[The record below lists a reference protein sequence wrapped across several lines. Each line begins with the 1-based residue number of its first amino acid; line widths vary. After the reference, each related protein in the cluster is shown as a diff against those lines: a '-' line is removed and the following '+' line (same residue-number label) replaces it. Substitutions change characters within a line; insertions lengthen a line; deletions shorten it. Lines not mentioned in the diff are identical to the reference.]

1 MDSNKMSGEITYLKV
16 EDIFNSG
23 NGKYKIPIYQRN
35 YAWKEPQIRQLIRD
49 IYDYCEKNKEKKYY
63 IGTLVVRPDKEK
75 NTFEV
80 IDGQQRLTTL
90 SMLVAYLNNIV
101 KAPNNTKESEK
112 TKLENTITFQCRNA
126 STNSLNKIWEDQS
139 DDCDAT
145 DSITAGY
152 QILKKSFE
160 DIVGKTSEDG
170 TNEKYLAYL
179 LENVIIY
186 RIPVPEDTDLNH
198 YFEIMN
204 TRGEQLE
211 KHEILKAKLLSV
223 FTEEKEDSYKKKFLN
238 EIWET
243 CSNMGKYLSY
253 DTLQSYESVR
263 KEAQLSK
270 AQSESKNQ
278 TIENPT
284 IKNIIDSNR
293 NIDNKNNSAED
304 RYRSIIDFPN
314 FLLLVLKLMDDKTVL
329 DDKKLLEQFNEKI
342 LNEKNEETKKDKVE
356 KFFMI
361 LLKARYLFDCYVIK
375 RELSSG
381 KWILKS
387 LSKENGKEDLKNT
400 FDDNSKNKQILML
413 LSMFEVSFPNYSYKS
428 WLFGT
433 LEYLTRK
440 AQPKNCKLWYN
451 IFCINFKDCLPTW
464 NMVDADDYIDHLEQ
478 YANKKR
484 CEYGEFVCPV
494 NVDNLNKFDK
504 MACSIKEQRCG
515 IVNLENFDAFD
526 KGTAVPNFIFNLLD
540 CKLWKNEKDNKLW
553 KNEKDK
559 DKYKDFEF
567 TYRDSVEHFYPQN
580 PIGGKPV
587 ENVDSFGNLCLITS
601 EMNSRLNNLLPSA
614 KRDIW
619 NASKSQPSIK
629 LSKMMEMMEMME
641 TKEWKEKDI
650 EKHKREML
658 EILFDDRNP
667 QNLKN
672 R

>member
-1 MDSNKMSGEITYLKV
+1 MDSNKMSEKITSLKV
-16 EDIFNSG
+16 EDIFNSKTV
-23 NGKYKIPIYQRN
+23 KYKIPIYQRN

-49 IYDYCEKNKEKKYY
+49 IYDYCGEKNKEKKYY

-90 SMLVAYLNNIV
+90 SMLVAYLNSIV
-101 KAPNNTKESEK
+101 KGQDNTQESVKSELK
-112 TKLENTITFQCRNA
+112 NTITFQCRQV
-126 STNSLNKIWEDQS
+126 STNSLNKIWGKNSS
-139 DDCDAT
+139 DDYEAT
-145 DSITAGY
+145 DPILAGY

-160 DIVGKTSEDG
+160 DIVGKASG
-170 TNEKYLAYL
+170 NVTNEDYLKYL

-223 FTEEKEDSYKKKFLN
+223 FKYNTGTIEFYSG
-238 EIWET
+238 IWDA
-243 CSNMGKYLSY
+243 CSDMGKYVCPEAL
-253 DTLQSYESVR
+253 LQRSQDKKQDSNDQGNKGENSH
-263 KEAQLSK
+263 KQDF
-270 AQSESKNQ
+270 
-278 TIENPT
+278 TIES
-284 IKNIIDSNR
+284 IIENTDGKPGNNNGQNNSQE
-293 NIDNKNNSAED
+293 DNSAED

-314 FLLLVLKLMDDKTVL
+314 FLLLVLKLMDKETDLDDKKLLEQLTVL

-342 LNEKNEETKKDKVE
+342 LNEETKKDKVE
-356 KFFMI
+356 EFFGI

-375 RELSSG
+375 RDLSSG

-387 LSKENGKEDLKNT
+387 LSIEENKKEKTLKNT
-400 FDDNSKNKQILML
+400 FDDDSKNKQILML

-428 WLFGT
+428 WLFET
-433 LEYLTRK
+433 LKYLTGN
-440 AQPKNCKLWYN
+440 AQNCESGYK
-451 IFCINFKDCLPTW
+451 IFSTNFKEDCLPTW

-504 MACSIKEQRCG
+504 MACSIEEQRCG
-515 IVNLENFDAFD
+515 TVNLENFDAFD

-540 CKLWKNEKDNKLW
+540 YKLWKNEKG
-553 KNEKDK
+553 
-559 DKYKDFEF
+559 KYKDFEF

-619 NASKSQPSIK
+619 KASKSQPSIK
-629 LSKMMEMMEMME
+629 LSKMMEMME
-641 TKEWKEKDI
+641 TKEWDEEAI
-650 EKHKREML
+650 EDHKTKML
-658 EILFDDRNP
+658 EVLFD
-667 QNLKN
+667 KETSEH
-672 R
+672 

>member
-1 MDSNKMSGEITYLKV
+1 MDSNKMSEKITSLKV
-16 EDIFNSG
+16 EDIFYSE

-49 IYDYCEKNKEKKYY
+49 IYDYCGEKNKEKKYY

-90 SMLVAYLNNIV
+90 SMLVAYLKKV
-101 KAPNNTKESEK
+101 SNNTQESEK
-112 TKLENTITFQCRNA
+112 TELENTITFQCRQV
-126 STNSLNKIWEDQS
+126 STNFLNKIWEDQS

-160 DIVGKTSEDG
+160 DIVKKETVED
-170 TNEKYLAYL
+170 YLNYL
-179 LENVIIY
+179 RENVIVY
-186 RIPVPEDTDLNH
+186 RISVPEDTDLNH

-223 FTEEKEDSYKKKFLN
+223 FKYNTGTIEFYSK
-238 EIWET
+238 IWDA
-243 CSNMGKYLSY
+243 CSDMGKYLCPK
-253 DTLQSYESVR
+253 TLLPDPQDKTHDKGNNEENFTINSI
-263 KEAQLSK
+263 
-270 AQSESKNQ
+270 
-278 TIENPT
+278 IENTDGKPG
-284 IKNIIDSNR
+284 NNNGQNNSQED
-293 NIDNKNNSAED
+293 NSAED

-314 FLLLVLKLMDDKTVL
+314 FLLMVLKLMDKETVL
-329 DDKKLLEQFNEKI
+329 DDKKLLYEFDKKLKFKSANEIQLFVK
-342 LNEKNEETKKDKVE
+342 EFFKK
-356 KFFMI
+356 
-361 LLKARYLFDCYVIK
+361 LLVTRFLFDTYVIK

-387 LSKENGKEDLKNT
+387 LSVEKNKKEKTLKNT
-400 FDDNSKNKQILML
+400 FDDDSKNKQILML

-428 WLFGT
+428 WLFDV
-433 LEYLTRK
+433 LKYLTE
-440 AQPKNCKLWYN
+440 QPRSIDLWCDIYCNNSSCFSQWYN
-451 IFCINFKDCLPTW
+451 
-464 NMVDADDYIDHLEQ
+464 VEADDYIKFLEES
-478 YANKKR
+478 ASKKR
-484 CEYGEFVCPV
+484 DTYIKNTD
-494 NVDNLNKFDK
+494 NVELDYDKF
-504 MACSIKEQRCG
+504 
-515 IVNLENFDAFD
+515 NTFDI
-526 KGTAVPNFIFNLLD
+526 GTAVPNFIFNLLD
-540 CKLWKNEKDNKLW
+540 YKLW

-580 PIGGKPV
+580 PISGEGV
-587 ENVDSFGNLCLITS
+587 TNVNSFGNLCLITS
-601 EMNSRLNNLLPSA
+601 DMNSRLNNLSPAA
-614 KRDIW
+614 KREIW
-619 NASKSQPSIK
+619 NASKSRQSIK
-629 LSKMMEMMEMME
+629 LSKMLEIEDWNE
-641 TKEWKEKDI
+641 NAIKD
-650 EKHKREML
+650 HKRKML

>member
-1 MDSNKMSGEITYLKV
+1 MDANKMSEQITSLKV
-16 EDIFNSG
+16 EDIFNSKTD
-23 NGKYKIPIYQRN
+23 KYKIPIYQRN
-35 YAWKEPQIRQLIRD
+35 YAWKEPQIRQLIQD
-49 IYDYCEKNKEKKYY
+49 IYDYCGEKNKEKKYY

-90 SMLVAYLNNIV
+90 SMLVAYLKKV
-101 KAPNNTKESEK
+101 SNNTQESEK
-112 TKLENTITFQCRNA
+112 TKLENTITFQCRQV
-126 STNSLNKIWEDQS
+126 STNSLNKIWGKNSS
-139 DDCDAT
+139 DDYEAT
-145 DSITAGY
+145 DPITAGY

-160 DIVGKTSEDG
+160 DIVKKETVED
-170 TNEKYLAYL
+170 YLNYL
-179 LENVIIY
+179 RENVIVY
-186 RIPVPEDTDLNH
+186 RISVPEDTDLNH

-223 FTEEKEDSYKKKFLN
+223 FKYNTGTIEFYSR
-238 EIWET
+238 IWDA
-243 CSNMGKYLSY
+243 CSDMGKYLCPK
-253 DTLQSYESVR
+253 TLLPDPQDKTHDKGNNEENFTIKSI
-263 KEAQLSK
+263 
-270 AQSESKNQ
+270 
-278 TIENPT
+278 IENT
-284 IKNIIDSNR
+284 DSKPGN
-293 NIDNKNNSAED
+293 NNGQNNSTED

-329 DDKKLLEQFNEKI
+329 DDKKLLYEFDKKLKFKSANEIQLFVK
-342 LNEKNEETKKDKVE
+342 EFFKK
-356 KFFMI
+356 
-361 LLKARYLFDCYVIK
+361 LLVTRFLFDNYVIK
-375 RELSSG
+375 RDLSSG

-387 LSKENGKEDLKNT
+387 LSVEENKKEKTLKNT
-400 FDDNSKNKQILML
+400 FDDDSKNKQILML

-428 WLFGT
+428 WLFET
-433 LEYLTRK
+433 LEYLTGK
-440 AQPKNCKLWYN
+440 ALPQNCNLWYN

-504 MACSIKEQRCG
+504 MACSIEEQRCG
-515 IVNLENFDAFD
+515 TVNLENFDAFD

-540 CKLWKNEKDNKLW
+540 YKLWKNEKGKC
-553 KNEKDK
+553 KDFEG
-559 DKYKDFEF
+559 KYKDFEF

-629 LSKMMEMMEMME
+629 LSKMMEMME

-650 EKHKREML
+650 EMHKKEML
-658 EILFDDRNP
+658 NVLFDKVTSEHKKTIIRQHP
-667 QNLKN
+667 L
-672 R
+672 

>member
-1 MDSNKMSGEITYLKV
+1 MDSNKMSEKITSLKV
-16 EDIFNSG
+16 EDIFNSKTV
-23 NGKYKIPIYQRN
+23 KYKIPIYQRN

-49 IYDYCEKNKEKKYY
+49 IYDYCGEKNKEKKYY
-63 IGTLVVRPDKEK
+63 IGTLVVRPDKE

-90 SMLVAYLNNIV
+90 SMLVAYLKKV
-101 KAPNNTKESEK
+101 SNNTQESEK
-112 TKLENTITFQCRNA
+112 TKLENTITFQCRQV
-126 STNSLNKIWEDQS
+126 STNSLNKIWGKNSS
-139 DDCDAT
+139 DDYEAT
-145 DSITAGY
+145 DPILAGY

-160 DIVGKTSEDG
+160 DIVGKASG
-170 TNEKYLAYL
+170 NVTNEDYLKYL

-253 DTLQSYESVR
+253 DTLQSYESVS
-263 KEAQLSK
+263 KEAQPPK

-293 NIDNKNNSAED
+293 NIDNKDNSTED

-342 LNEKNEETKKDKVE
+342 LNEETKKDKVE
-356 KFFMI
+356 KFFGI
-361 LLKARYLFDCYVIK
+361 LLKARYLFDNYVIK
-375 RELSSG
+375 RDLSSG

-428 WLFGT
+428 WLFET
-433 LEYLTRK
+433 LKYLTGN
-440 AQPKNCKLWYN
+440 AQNCESGYK
-451 IFCINFKDCLPTW
+451 IFSTNFKVCLPTW
-464 NMVDADDYIDHLEQ
+464 NMVDANGYIKHLKES
-478 YANKKR
+478 ANKKR
-484 CEYGEFVCPV
+484 DEYGRCISFE
-494 NVDNLNKFDK
+494 DLNNFD
-504 MACSIKEQRCG
+504 AFS
-515 IVNLENFDAFD
+515 NNFDAFD

-540 CKLWKNEKDNKLW
+540 YKLWKNEKD
-553 KNEKDK
+553 E

-580 PIGGKPV
+580 PISGKPV

-601 EMNSRLNNLLPSA
+601 DMNSRLNNLLPSA

-629 LSKMMEMMEMME
+629 LSKMLE
-641 TKEWKEKDI
+641 I
-650 EKHKREML
+650 EDWNENAIKKHKTEML
-658 EILFDDRNP
+658 KVLFA
-667 QNLKN
+667 KETSEH
-672 R
+672 

>member
-16 EDIFNSG
+16 EDIFNSEKD
-23 NGKYKIPIYQRN
+23 KYKIPIYQRN
-35 YAWKEPQIRQLIRD
+35 YAWKEPQIRQLIQD
-49 IYDYCEKNKEKKYY
+49 IYDYAKDNEENNENKKKKYY
-63 IGTLVVRPDKEK
+63 IGTLVVRPDKG

-90 SMLVAYLNNIV
+90 SMLVAYLNNLQ
-101 KAPNNTKESEK
+101 ESKRTE
-112 TKLENTITFQCRNA
+112 LENTITFQCRNA

-179 LENVIIY
+179 LEHVIIY

-400 FDDNSKNKQILML
+400 FDDDSKNKQILML

-428 WLFGT
+428 WLFDV
-433 LEYLTRK
+433 LKYLTE
-440 AQPKNCKLWYN
+440 QPRSIDLWCDIYCNNSSCFSQWYN
-451 IFCINFKDCLPTW
+451 
-464 NMVDADDYIDHLEQ
+464 VEADDYIKFLEES
-478 YANKKR
+478 ARKKR
-484 CEYGEFVCPV
+484 DTYIKNTD
-494 NVDNLNKFDK
+494 NVELDYDKF
-504 MACSIKEQRCG
+504 
-515 IVNLENFDAFD
+515 NTFDI
-526 KGTAVPNFIFNLLD
+526 GTAVPNFIFNLLD
-540 CKLWKNEKDNKLW
+540 YKLWKKENKSW
-553 KNEKDK
+553 KKEKDK

-580 PIGGKPV
+580 PISGEGV
-587 ENVDSFGNLCLITS
+587 TNVNSFGNLCLITS

-629 LSKMMEMMEMME
+629 LSKMMEMME
-641 TKEWKEKDI
+641 TKDWNENAIKD
-650 EKHKREML
+650 HKAEML
-658 EILFDDRNP
+658 KVLFA
-667 QNLKN
+667 KETSEH
-672 R
+672 

>member
-1 MDSNKMSGEITYLKV
+1 MSEQIKSLKV
-16 EDIFNSG
+16 KDIFNSKTD
-23 NGKYKIPIYQRN
+23 KYKIPIYQRN
-35 YAWKEPQIRQLIRD
+35 YAWKEPQIRQLIQD
-49 IYDYCEKNKEKKYY
+49 IYDYAEDNEENNENKKKKYY

-112 TKLENTITFQCRNA
+112 TKLENTITFQCRQV
-126 STNSLNKIWEDQS
+126 STNSLNKIWRKNSS
-139 DDCDAT
+139 DDYEAT
-145 DSITAGY
+145 DPITAGY

-160 DIVGKTSEDG
+160 DIVGKASG
-170 TNEKYLAYL
+170 NVTNEDYLKYL

-223 FTEEKEDSYKKKFLN
+223 FKDNTDTREFYSG
-238 EIWET
+238 IWDA
-243 CSNMGKYLSY
+243 CSDMGKYVCPEALLSRSQ
-253 DTLQSYESVR
+253 DKKQDSNDQGNKGENSH
-263 KEAQLSK
+263 KQDF
-270 AQSESKNQ
+270 
-278 TIENPT
+278 TIEGI
-284 IKNIIDSNR
+284 IKKGESGNN
-293 NIDNKNNSAED
+293 NGQNNSQEDNSTEDNSTED

-314 FLLLVLKLMDDKTVL
+314 FLLLVLKLMGDKTVL
-329 DDKKLLEQFNEKI
+329 DDKKLLEQFDEKI
-342 LNEKNEETKKDKVE
+342 LNEKNEETKKVKE
-356 KFFMI
+356 FFGI

-375 RELSSG
+375 RDLSSG

-400 FDDNSKNKQILML
+400 FDDDSKNKQILML

-428 WLFGT
+428 WLFET
-433 LEYLTRK
+433 LKYLTGN
-440 AQPKNCKLWYN
+440 AQNCESGYE
-451 IFCINFKDCLPTW
+451 IY
-464 NMVDADDYIDHLEQ
+464 MVDADGYIKHLEDS
-478 YANKKR
+478 AKTKR
-484 CEYGEFVCPV
+484 DEYGRCISSE
-494 NVDNLNKFDK
+494 DLN
-504 MACSIKEQRCG
+504 
-515 IVNLENFDAFD
+515 NFDAFD

-540 CKLWKNEKDNKLW
+540 YKLWKNEKGKC
-553 KNEKDK
+553 KDFEG
-559 DKYKDFEF
+559 KYKDFEF

-601 EMNSRLNNLLPSA
+601 DMNSRLNNLLPSA

-629 LSKMMEMMEMME
+629 LSKMLE
-641 TKEWKEKDI
+641 I
-650 EKHKREML
+650 EDWNENAIKKHKADML
-658 EILFDDRNP
+658 KVLFA
-667 QNLKN
+667 KETSEH
-672 R
+672 

>member
-179 LENVIIY
+179 LENVLIY

-223 FTEEKEDSYKKKFLN
+223 FEGNTGTIDFYSR
-238 EIWET
+238 IWDA
-243 CSNMGKYLSY
+243 CSDMGKYLC
-253 DTLQSYESVR
+253 
-263 KEAQLSK
+263 SK
-270 AQSESKNQ
+270 MLKTNNQ
-278 TIENPT
+278 ENKTGDFTIEYLIEKADGKPGN
-284 IKNIIDSNR
+284 NNGQNNSQED
-293 NIDNKNNSAED
+293 NSAED

-314 FLLLVLKLMDDKTVL
+314 FLLLVLKLMDKETDL

-342 LNEKNEETKKDKVE
+342 LNEKNEETKKNKVK
-356 KFFMI
+356 KFFGI

-428 WLFGT
+428 WLFET
-433 LEYLTRK
+433 LEYLTGK
-440 AQPKNCKLWYN
+440 ALPQNCNLWYN

-464 NMVDADDYIDHLEQ
+464 NMVYADDYINHLEQ
-478 YANKKR
+478 YANNKR
-484 CEYGEFVCPV
+484 DEYGRCISFE
-494 NVDNLNKFDK
+494 DLN
-504 MACSIKEQRCG
+504 
-515 IVNLENFDAFD
+515 NFDAFD

-540 CKLWKNEKDNKLW
+540 YKLWKNEKDNKLW

-629 LSKMMEMMEMME
+629 LSKMMEMME
-641 TKEWKEKDI
+641 TKEWDENAI
-650 EKHKREML
+650 RSHKREML

>member
-1 MDSNKMSGEITYLKV
+1 MDANKMSEQITSLKV
-16 EDIFNSG
+16 EDIFNSE
-23 NGKYKIPIYQRN
+23 NSKYKIPIYQRN

-49 IYDYCEKNKEKKYY
+49 IYDYCGEKNKEKKYY

-90 SMLVAYLNNIV
+90 SMLVAYLNSIV
-101 KAPNNTKESEK
+101 KGQDNTQESVKSELK
-112 TKLENTITFQCRNA
+112 NTITFQCRNA
-126 STNSLNKIWEDQS
+126 STNSLNKIWKNQNS
-139 DDCDAT
+139 DYDAT
-145 DSITAGY
+145 DPITAGY

-160 DIVGKTSEDG
+160 DIVGKASG
-170 TNEKYLAYL
+170 NVTNEDYLKYL

-211 KHEILKAKLLSV
+211 KHEILKAELLSV
-223 FTEEKEDSYKKKFLN
+223 FKDNTDTREFYSG
-238 EIWET
+238 IWDA
-243 CSNMGKYLSY
+243 CSDMGKYVCPEALLSRSQ
-253 DTLQSYESVR
+253 D
-263 KEAQLSK
+263 KEQDSNDQGNK
-270 AQSESKNQ
+270 GENSHKQDF
-278 TIENPT
+278 TIESI
-284 IKNIIDSNR
+284 IKNTDGKPGNNNGQNNSQE
-293 NIDNKNNSAED
+293 DNSAED

-314 FLLLVLKLMDDKTVL
+314 FLLMVLKLIDDETVL
-329 DDKKLLEQFNEKI
+329 DDKKLLEQFKFNKKI
-342 LNEKNEETKKDKVE
+342 LNENNEQTKKDKVE

-361 LLKARYLFDCYVIK
+361 LLKARYLFDNYVIK
-375 RELSSG
+375 RDLSSG

-428 WLFGT
+428 WLFET
-433 LEYLTRK
+433 LEYLTGK
-440 AQPKNCKLWYN
+440 AQLQNCKLWYN

-464 NMVDADDYIDHLEQ
+464 DKVDASGYIKHLEK

-484 CEYGEFVCPV
+484 CEYGEYVCPV

-504 MACSIKEQRCG
+504 MACSIEEQRCDT
-515 IVNLENFDAFD
+515 VNLENFDAFD

-540 CKLWKNEKDNKLW
+540 YKLWR
-553 KNEKDK
+553 NEKDK
-559 DKYKDFEF
+559 AKYKDFEF

-580 PIGGKPV
+580 PISGKPV

-601 EMNSRLNNLLPSA
+601 EMNSRLNNLPPSE
-614 KRDIW
+614 KKKIW
-619 NASKSQPSIK
+619 EKSKSQLSIK
-629 LSKMMEMMEMME
+629 LSKM
-641 TKEWKEKDI
+641 
-650 EKHKREML
+650 L
-658 EILFDDRNP
+658 EIEDWNENAIKEHRKNMFKVLYDVEIQNP
-667 QNLKN
+667 KTNN
-672 R
+672 

>member
-1 MDSNKMSGEITYLKV
+1 MDSNKMSEKITSLKV
-16 EDIFNSG
+16 EDIFNSKTV
-23 NGKYKIPIYQRN
+23 KYKIPIYQRN

-49 IYDYCEKNKEKKYY
+49 IYDYCGEKNKEKKYY

-90 SMLVAYLNNIV
+90 SMLVAYLNSIV
-101 KAPNNTKESEK
+101 KGQDNTQESVKSELK
-112 TKLENTITFQCRNA
+112 NTITFQCRQV
-126 STNSLNKIWEDQS
+126 STNFLNKIWEDQS

-160 DIVGKTSEDG
+160 DIVGKTSEAG

-179 LENVIIY
+179 LEHVIIY

-387 LSKENGKEDLKNT
+387 LSVEENKKEKTLKNT
-400 FDDNSKNKQILML
+400 FDNDSENHQVLML

-464 NMVDADDYIDHLEQ
+464 NMVDADGYIKHLEDS
-478 YANKKR
+478 ANKKR
-484 CEYGEFVCPV
+484 DEYGRCISSE
-494 NVDNLNKFDK
+494 DLNNFD
-504 MACSIKEQRCG
+504 AFL
-515 IVNLENFDAFD
+515 NNFDAFD

-540 CKLWKNEKDNKLW
+540 YKLWKKG
-553 KNEKDK
+553 K

-580 PIGGKPV
+580 PISGKSV

-650 EKHKREML
+650 EVHKKEML
-658 EILFDDRNP
+658 NVLFD
-667 QNLKN
+667 KVTSEH
-672 R
+672 

>member
-1 MDSNKMSGEITYLKV
+1 MDSNKMSGEITYSEK
-16 EDIFNSG
+16 
-23 NGKYKIPIYQRN
+23 GKYKIPIYQRN
-35 YAWKEPQIRQLIRD
+35 YAWKEPQIRQLIQD
-49 IYDYCEKNKEKKYY
+49 IYDYYLKDNRENENEIKKYY

-90 SMLVAYLNNIV
+90 SMLVAYLKNEEKEENNYY
-101 KAPNNTKESEK
+101 KN
-112 TKLENTITFQCRNA
+112 LENTITFQCRKV
-126 STNSLNKIWEDQS
+126 STDALNKIWESS
-139 DDCDAT
+139 DVKDVA
-145 DSITAGY
+145 DSISNAY
-152 QILKKSFE
+152 HQILRKSFE
-160 DIVGKTSEDG
+160 DIVK
-170 TNEKYLAYL
+170 EKEKFKKYL

-186 RIPVPEDTDLNH
+186 RISVPQDTDLNH

-223 FTEEKEDSYKKKFLN
+223 FKYNTGTIEFYSR
-238 EIWET
+238 IWDA
-243 CSNMGKYLSY
+243 CSDMGKYLCPK
-253 DTLQSYESVR
+253 TL
-263 KEAQLSK
+263 KTN
-270 AQSESKNQ
+270 NQ
-278 TIENPT
+278 ENKTGNFTIENVIENT
-284 IKNIIDSNR
+284 DDKSGNN
-293 NIDNKNNSAED
+293 NGQNNSQEDNIAED

-314 FLLLVLKLMDDKTVL
+314 FLLLVLKLMDKETVL

-342 LNEKNEETKKDKVE
+342 LNEETKKDKVE

-387 LSKENGKEDLKNT
+387 LSVEENKKEKTLKNT
-400 FDDNSKNKQILML
+400 FDDDSKNKQILML

-428 WLFGT
+428 WLFET
-433 LEYLTRK
+433 LKYLTGK
-440 AQPKNCKLWYN
+440 ALPQNCNLWYN

-464 NMVDADDYIDHLEQ
+464 NMVNADDYIDHLEQ

-504 MACSIKEQRCG
+504 MACSIEEQRCG
-515 IVNLENFDAFD
+515 TVNLENFDAFD

-540 CKLWKNEKDNKLW
+540 YKLWKNEKGKC
-553 KNEKDK
+553 KDFEG
-559 DKYKDFEF
+559 KYKDFEF

-580 PIGGKPV
+580 PISGKPV

-601 EMNSRLNNLLPSA
+601 DMNSRLNNLLPSA

-650 EKHKREML
+650 EKHKKEML
-658 EILFDDRNP
+658 NVLFD
-667 QNLKN
+667 KVTSEH
-672 R
+672 

>member
-1 MDSNKMSGEITYLKV
+1 MDSNKMSEKITSLKV
-16 EDIFNSG
+16 EDIFNSE

-49 IYDYCEKNKEKKYY
+49 IYDYCGEKNKEKKYY

-112 TKLENTITFQCRNA
+112 TKLENTITFQCRQV
-126 STNSLNKIWEDQS
+126 STNFLNKIWEDQS

-160 DIVGKTSEDG
+160 DIVKKETVED
-170 TNEKYLAYL
+170 YLNYL
-179 LENVIIY
+179 RENVIVY
-186 RIPVPEDTDLNH
+186 RISVPEDTDLNH

-223 FTEEKEDSYKKKFLN
+223 FKYNTGTIDFYSR
-238 EIWET
+238 IWDA
-243 CSNMGKYLSY
+243 CSDMGKYLC
-253 DTLQSYESVR
+253 
-263 KEAQLSK
+263 SK
-270 AQSESKNQ
+270 MLKTNNQ
-278 TIENPT
+278 ENKTGDFTIEYL
-284 IKNIIDSNR
+284 IKKADGKPGNNNGQNNSQED
-293 NIDNKNNSAED
+293 NSAED

-314 FLLLVLKLMDDKTVL
+314 FLLLVLKLMDKETDLDDKKLLEQLTVL

-342 LNEKNEETKKDKVE
+342 LNEENEETKKNKVK
-356 KFFMI
+356 KFFGI

-428 WLFGT
+428 WLFET
-433 LEYLTRK
+433 LEYLTGK
-440 AQPKNCKLWYN
+440 ALPQNCNLWYN
-451 IFCINFKDCLPTW
+451 IFCINFKDCLPTRDK
-464 NMVDADDYIDHLEQ
+464 VDDSGYINHLEQ
-478 YANKKR
+478 YANNKR
-484 CEYGEFVCPV
+484 DEYGRCISFE
-494 NVDNLNKFDK
+494 DLN
-504 MACSIKEQRCG
+504 
-515 IVNLENFDAFD
+515 NFYAFD

-540 CKLWKNEKDNKLW
+540 YKLWKKEKD
-553 KNEKDK
+553 E

-580 PIGGKPV
+580 PISGESV
-587 ENVDSFGNLCLITS
+587 DNVNSFGNLCLITS

-614 KRDIW
+614 KKDIW

-629 LSKMMEMMEMME
+629 LSKMLEMME
-641 TKEWKEKDI
+641 TKEWKENAIKD
-650 EKHKREML
+650 HKRKML

>member
-16 EDIFNSG
+16 EDIFNSKT
-23 NGKYKIPIYQRN
+23 GKYKIPIYQRN

-49 IYDYCEKNKEKKYY
+49 IYDYCGEKNKEKKYY
-63 IGTLVVRPDKEK
+63 IGTLVVRPDKE

-90 SMLVAYLNNIV
+90 SMLVAYLKKV
-101 KAPNNTKESEK
+101 SNNTQESEK
-112 TKLENTITFQCRNA
+112 TKLENTITFQCRQV
-126 STNSLNKIWEDQS
+126 STNSLNKIWGKNSS
-139 DDCDAT
+139 DDYEAT
-145 DSITAGY
+145 DPILAGY

-179 LENVIIY
+179 LEHVIIY

-211 KHEILKAKLLSV
+211 KHEILKAELFSV
-223 FTEEKEDSYKKKFLN
+223 FKDNTDTREFYSG
-238 EIWET
+238 IWDA
-243 CSNMGKYLSY
+243 CSDMGKY
-253 DTLQSYESVR
+253 VCP
-263 KEAQLSK
+263 EALLPRSQDKKQDSNDQENK
-270 AQSESKNQ
+270 GENSHEQDF
-278 TIENPT
+278 TIENI
-284 IKNIIDSNR
+284 IKKYED
-293 NIDNKNNSAED
+293 KEGNNAQNNNAED

-314 FLLLVLKLMDDKTVL
+314 FLLMVLKLIDDETVL
-329 DDKKLLEQFNEKI
+329 DDKKLLEQFKFNKKI
-342 LNEKNEETKKDKVE
+342 LNENNEQTKKDKVE

-361 LLKARYLFDCYVIK
+361 LLKARYLFDNYVIK
-375 RELSSG
+375 RDLSSG

-428 WLFGT
+428 WLFET
-433 LEYLTRK
+433 LKYLTGK
-440 AQPKNCKLWYN
+440 AQLQNCKLWYN

-464 NMVDADDYIDHLEQ
+464 NMVDADDYINHLEQ

-484 CEYGEFVCPV
+484 CEYGECVCPV

-504 MACSIKEQRCG
+504 MACTIEEQRCDT
-515 IVNLENFDAFD
+515 VNLENFGAFD

-540 CKLWKNEKDNKLW
+540 YKLWEK
-553 KNEKDK
+553 EKGEV
-559 DKYKDFEF
+559 KYKDFEF

-601 EMNSRLNNLLPSA
+601 DMNSRLNNLLPSA

-629 LSKMMEMMEMME
+629 LSKMLETEKWDEEAIEM
-641 TKEWKEKDI
+641 
-650 EKHKREML
+650 HKKKML
-658 EILFDDRNP
+658 NVLFD
-667 QNLKN
+667 KVTSEH
-672 R
+672 

>member
-1 MDSNKMSGEITYLKV
+1 MDANKMSEQIKSLKV
-16 EDIFNSG
+16 KDIFNSEKD
-23 NGKYKIPIYQRN
+23 KYKIPIYQRN
-35 YAWKEPQIRQLIRD
+35 YAWKELQIRQLIQD
-49 IYDYCEKNKEKKYY
+49 IYDYAEIGNKRKYY
-63 IGTLVVRPDKEK
+63 IGTLVVRPDKG

-101 KAPNNTKESEK
+101 KTPNNTQESEK
-112 TKLENTITFQCRNA
+112 TKLENTITFQCRQV
-126 STNSLNKIWEDQS
+126 STNSLNKIWGKNSS
-139 DDCDAT
+139 DDYEAT
-145 DSITAGY
+145 DPITAGY

-160 DIVGKTSEDG
+160 DIVGKASG
-170 TNEKYLAYL
+170 NVTNEDYLKYL

-211 KHEILKAKLLSV
+211 KHEILKAELLSV
-223 FTEEKEDSYKKKFLN
+223 FKDNTDTREFYSG
-238 EIWET
+238 IWDA
-243 CSNMGKYLSY
+243 CSDMGKYVCPEALLPRSQ
-253 DTLQSYESVR
+253 DKKQDSNDQENKGESSH
-263 KEAQLSK
+263 EQDF
-270 AQSESKNQ
+270 
-278 TIENPT
+278 TIENI
-284 IKNIIDSNR
+284 IKKYED
-293 NIDNKNNSAED
+293 KEGNNAQNNNAED

-314 FLLLVLKLMDDKTVL
+314 FLLMVLKLIDDETVL
-329 DDKKLLEQFNEKI
+329 DDKKLLEQFKFNKKI
-342 LNEKNEETKKDKVE
+342 LNENNEQTKKDKVE

-361 LLKARYLFDCYVIK
+361 LLKARYLFDNYVIK
-375 RELSSG
+375 RDLSSG

-428 WLFGT
+428 WLFET
-433 LEYLTRK
+433 LEYLTGK
-440 AQPKNCKLWYN
+440 AQLQNCKLWYN

-464 NMVDADDYIDHLEQ
+464 NMVDADGYINHLEQ

-484 CEYGEFVCPV
+484 CEYGEYVCPV

-504 MACSIKEQRCG
+504 MACSIEEQRCDT
-515 IVNLENFDAFD
+515 VNLENFDAFD

-540 CKLWKNEKDNKLW
+540 YKLWKKEKD
-553 KNEKDK
+553 
-559 DKYKDFEF
+559 KDFEF

-580 PIGGKPV
+580 PISGKPV

-601 EMNSRLNNLLPSA
+601 DMNSRLNNLLPSA

-629 LSKMMEMMEMME
+629 LSKMLETLSKMLD
-641 TKEWKEKDI
+641 TKEWDEEAI
-650 EKHKREML
+650 EMHKKKML
-658 EILFDDRNP
+658 EVLFD
-667 QNLKN
+667 KETSEH
-672 R
+672 

>member
-1 MDSNKMSGEITYLKV
+1 MTSSNIKPLKIG
-16 EDIFNSG
+16 DIFNRRE
-23 NGKYKIPIYQRN
+23 NEFYRIPIYQRN

-49 IYDYCEKNKEKKYY
+49 IYDYCGEKNKEKKYY
-63 IGTLVVRPDKEK
+63 IGTLVVRSDKG

-101 KAPNNTKESEK
+101 KAPNNTQESEK
-112 TKLENTITFQCRNA
+112 TELENTITFQCRNA
-126 STNSLNKIWEDQS
+126 STNSLNKIWKNQNS
-139 DDCDAT
+139 DYDAT
-145 DSITAGY
+145 DPITAGY

-160 DIVGKTSEDG
+160 DIVGKASG
-170 TNEKYLAYL
+170 NVTNEDYLKYL

-223 FTEEKEDSYKKKFLN
+223 FKYNTGTIDFYSR
-238 EIWET
+238 IWDA
-243 CSNMGKYLSY
+243 CSDMGKYLC
-253 DTLQSYESVR
+253 
-263 KEAQLSK
+263 SK
-270 AQSESKNQ
+270 MLKTNNQ
-278 TIENPT
+278 ENKTGDFTIEYLIEKADGKPGN
-284 IKNIIDSNR
+284 NNGQNNSQED
-293 NIDNKNNSAED
+293 NSAED

-342 LNEKNEETKKDKVE
+342 LNEKNEETKKNKVKE
-356 KFFMI
+356 FFGI
-361 LLKARYLFDCYVIK
+361 LLKARYLFDNYVIK
-375 RELSSG
+375 RDLSSG

-400 FDDNSKNKQILML
+400 FDDDSKNKQILML

-428 WLFGT
+428 WLFET
-433 LEYLTRK
+433 LEYLTGK
-440 AQPKNCKLWYN
+440 ALPKNCNLWYN

-464 NMVDADDYIDHLEQ
+464 NMVDADNYINHLEQ

-504 MACSIKEQRCG
+504 MACSIEEQRCDT
-515 IVNLENFDAFD
+515 VNLENFDAFD

-540 CKLWKNEKDNKLW
+540 YKLWKNEKG
-553 KNEKDK
+553 
-559 DKYKDFEF
+559 KYKDFEF

-601 EMNSRLNNLLPSA
+601 EMNSRLNNLPPSE
-614 KRDIW
+614 KKKIW
-619 NASKSQPSIK
+619 EKSKSQLSIK
-629 LSKMMEMMEMME
+629 LSKM
-641 TKEWKEKDI
+641 
-650 EKHKREML
+650 L
-658 EILFDDRNP
+658 EIEDWNENAIKEHRKNMFKVLYDVEIQNP
-667 QNLKN
+667 KTNN
-672 R
+672 

>member
-1 MDSNKMSGEITYLKV
+1 MTSSNIKPLKIG
-16 EDIFNSG
+16 DIFNRSE
-23 NGKYKIPIYQRN
+23 NEFYRIPIYQRN
-35 YAWKEPQIRQLIRD
+35 YAWKEPQIRQLIQD
-49 IYDYCEKNKEKKYY
+49 IYDYYLKGNRENENEIKKYY

-90 SMLVAYLNNIV
+90 SMLVAYLNSIV
-101 KAPNNTKESEK
+101 KGQDNTQESVKSELK
-112 TKLENTITFQCRNA
+112 NTITFQCRQV
-126 STNSLNKIWEDQS
+126 STNSLNKIWRKNSS
-139 DDCDAT
+139 DDYEAT
-145 DSITAGY
+145 DPITAGY

-160 DIVGKTSEDG
+160 DIVKKETVED
-170 TNEKYLAYL
+170 YLNYL
-179 LENVIIY
+179 RENVIVY
-186 RIPVPEDTDLNH
+186 RISVPEDTDLNH

-223 FTEEKEDSYKKKFLN
+223 FKYNTGTIDFYSR
-238 EIWET
+238 IWDA
-243 CSNMGKYLSY
+243 CSDMGKYLC
-253 DTLQSYESVR
+253 
-263 KEAQLSK
+263 SK
-270 AQSESKNQ
+270 MLKTNNQ
-278 TIENPT
+278 ENKTGDFTIEYLIEKADGKPGN
-284 IKNIIDSNR
+284 NNGQNNSQED
-293 NIDNKNNSAED
+293 NSAED

-314 FLLLVLKLMDDKTVL
+314 FLLLVLKLMYDKTVL

-342 LNEKNEETKKDKVE
+342 LNEKNEETKKNKVK
-356 KFFMI
+356 KFFGI

-428 WLFGT
+428 WLFET
-433 LEYLTRK
+433 LKYLTGN
-440 AQPKNCKLWYN
+440 AQNCESEYK
-451 IFCINFKDCLPTW
+451 IFSTNFKGCLPTW
-464 NMVDADDYIDHLEQ
+464 NMVDADGYINHLEQ

-484 CEYGEFVCPV
+484 CEYGEYVCPV

-504 MACSIKEQRCG
+504 MACSIEEQRCDT
-515 IVNLENFDAFD
+515 VNLENFDAFD

-540 CKLWKNEKDNKLW
+540 YKLW

-580 PIGGKPV
+580 PISGKPV

-601 EMNSRLNNLLPSA
+601 DMNSRLNNLLPSA

-629 LSKMMEMMEMME
+629 LSKMLEI
-641 TKEWKEKDI
+641 KDWNENAI
-650 EKHKREML
+650 KKHKADML
-658 EILFDDRNP
+658 KVLFA
-667 QNLKN
+667 KETSEH
-672 R
+672 

>member
-35 YAWKEPQIRQLIRD
+35 YAWKELQIRQLIQD
-49 IYDYCEKNKEKKYY
+49 IYDYAKDNVENNENEKKKYY

-101 KAPNNTKESEK
+101 KTPNNTQESEK
-112 TKLENTITFQCRNA
+112 TKLENTITFQCRQV
-126 STNSLNKIWEDQS
+126 STNSLNKIWGKNSS
-139 DDCDAT
+139 DDYEAT
-145 DSITAGY
+145 DPILAGY

-179 LENVIIY
+179 LEHVIIY

-223 FTEEKEDSYKKKFLN
+223 FKYNTGTIEFYSR
-238 EIWET
+238 IWDA
-243 CSNMGKYLSY
+243 CSDMGKYLCPK
-253 DTLQSYESVR
+253 TLLPDPQDKTHDKGNNEENFTIKSI
-263 KEAQLSK
+263 
-270 AQSESKNQ
+270 
-278 TIENPT
+278 IENTDGKPG
-284 IKNIIDSNR
+284 NN
-293 NIDNKNNSAED
+293 NGQNNSQEDNNAKD

-314 FLLLVLKLMDDKTVL
+314 FLLMVLKLMDDETVL
-329 DDKKLLEQFNEKI
+329 DDKKLLDEFD
-342 LNEKNEETKKDKVE
+342 KKLKLKAHLFVE
-356 KFFMI
+356 KFFKK
-361 LLKARYLFDCYVIK
+361 LLTSRLLFDNYVIK

-381 KWILKS
+381 KWSLKS
-387 LSKENGKEDLKNT
+387 LDKNGESLENT
-400 FDDNSKNKQILML
+400 FNDPNSNHQILML

-428 WLFGT
+428 WLFDV
-433 LEYLTRK
+433 LKYLTE
-440 AQPKNCKLWYN
+440 QPRSIDLWCDIYCNNLSCFSQWYN
-451 IFCINFKDCLPTW
+451 
-464 NMVDADDYIDHLEQ
+464 VEADDYIKFLEES
-478 YANKKR
+478 ANKKR
-484 CEYGEFVCPV
+484 DTYIKNTD
-494 NVDNLNKFDK
+494 NVELDYDKF
-504 MACSIKEQRCG
+504 
-515 IVNLENFDAFD
+515 NTFDI
-526 KGTAVPNFIFNLLD
+526 GTAVPNFIFNLLD
-540 CKLWKNEKDNKLW
+540 YKLWKKEKD
-553 KNEKDK
+553 
-559 DKYKDFEF
+559 KDFEF

-601 EMNSRLNNLLPSA
+601 DMNSRLNNLLPSA

-619 NASKSQPSIK
+619 NASKSRQSIK
-629 LSKMMEMMEMME
+629 LSKMLEIEDWNE
-641 TKEWKEKDI
+641 NAIKD
-650 EKHKREML
+650 HKRKML

>member
-1 MDSNKMSGEITYLKV
+1 MSEQITSLKV
-16 EDIFNSG
+16 EDIFNSE
-23 NGKYKIPIYQRN
+23 NSKYKIPIYQRN

-49 IYDYCEKNKEKKYY
+49 IYDYCGEKNKEKKYY

-101 KAPNNTKESEK
+101 KTPNNTQESEK
-112 TKLENTITFQCRNA
+112 TKLENTITFQCRQV
-126 STNSLNKIWEDQS
+126 STNSLNKIWGKNSS
-139 DDCDAT
+139 DDYEAT
-145 DSITAGY
+145 DQILAGY

-160 DIVGKTSEDG
+160 DIVGKASG
-170 TNEKYLAYL
+170 NVTNEDYLKYL

-223 FTEEKEDSYKKKFLN
+223 FKYNTGTIDFYSR
-238 EIWET
+238 IWDA
-243 CSNMGKYLSY
+243 CSDMGKYLC
-253 DTLQSYESVR
+253 
-263 KEAQLSK
+263 SK
-270 AQSESKNQ
+270 MLKTNNQ
-278 TIENPT
+278 ENKTGDFTIEYLIEKADGKPGN
-284 IKNIIDSNR
+284 NNGQNNSQED
-293 NIDNKNNSAED
+293 NSAED

-342 LNEKNEETKKDKVE
+342 LNEENEETKKNKVK
-356 KFFMI
+356 KFFGI

-428 WLFGT
+428 WLFET
-433 LEYLTRK
+433 LEYLTGK
-440 AQPKNCKLWYN
+440 ALPQNCNLWYN

-515 IVNLENFDAFD
+515 TVNLENFDAFD

-540 CKLWKNEKDNKLW
+540 YKLWKNEKGKC
-553 KNEKDK
+553 KDFEG
-559 DKYKDFEF
+559 KYKDFEF

-629 LSKMMEMMEMME
+629 LSKMMEMME
-641 TKEWKEKDI
+641 TKEWNENAI
-650 EKHKREML
+650 RSHEREML

>member
-49 IYDYCEKNKEKKYY
+49 IYDYVEIGDKRKYY

-90 SMLVAYLNNIV
+90 SMLVAYLK
-101 KAPNNTKESEK
+101 KAPNNTQESEK

-126 STNSLNKIWEDQS
+126 STNSLNKIWKNQNS
-139 DDCDAT
+139 DYDAT
-145 DSITAGY
+145 DPITAGY

-160 DIVGKTSEDG
+160 DIVGKASG
-170 TNEKYLAYL
+170 NVTNEDYLKYL

-186 RIPVPEDTDLNH
+186 RISVPQDTDLNH

-223 FTEEKEDSYKKKFLN
+223 FKYNTGTIDFYSR
-238 EIWET
+238 IWDA
-243 CSNMGKYLSY
+243 CSDMGKYLC
-253 DTLQSYESVR
+253 
-263 KEAQLSK
+263 SK
-270 AQSESKNQ
+270 MLKTNNQ
-278 TIENPT
+278 ENKTGDFTIEYLIEKADGKPGN
-284 IKNIIDSNR
+284 NNGQNNSQED
-293 NIDNKNNSAED
+293 NSAED

-342 LNEKNEETKKDKVE
+342 LNEENEETKKNKVK
-356 KFFMI
+356 KFFGI

-400 FDDNSKNKQILML
+400 FDDDSKNKQILML

-428 WLFGT
+428 WLFET
-433 LEYLTRK
+433 LEYLTGK
-440 AQPKNCKLWYN
+440 ALPQNCNLWYN

-504 MACSIKEQRCG
+504 MPCSIEEQRCG
-515 IVNLENFDAFD
+515 TVNLENFDAFD

-540 CKLWKNEKDNKLW
+540 YKLWR
-553 KNEKDK
+553 NEKDK
-559 DKYKDFEF
+559 AKYKDFEF

-580 PIGGKPV
+580 PISGKPV

-619 NASKSQPSIK
+619 KASKSQPSIK

-641 TKEWKEKDI
+641 TKEWDEEAI
-650 EKHKREML
+650 EDHKTKML
-658 EILFDDRNP
+658 EVLFD
-667 QNLKN
+667 KETSEH
-672 R
+672 

>member
-1 MDSNKMSGEITYLKV
+1 MDANKMSEQITSLKV
-16 EDIFNSG
+16 EDIFNSE
-23 NGKYKIPIYQRN
+23 NSKYKIPIYQRN

-49 IYDYCEKNKEKKYY
+49 IYDYCGEKNKEKKYY

-112 TKLENTITFQCRNA
+112 TKLENTITFQCRQV
-126 STNSLNKIWEDQS
+126 STNSLNKIWGKNSS
-139 DDCDAT
+139 DDYEAT
-145 DSITAGY
+145 DPILAGY

-160 DIVGKTSEDG
+160 DIVKKETVED
-170 TNEKYLAYL
+170 YLNYL
-179 LENVIIY
+179 RENVIVY
-186 RIPVPEDTDLNH
+186 RISVPEDTDLNH

-223 FTEEKEDSYKKKFLN
+223 FKYNTGTIDFYSR
-238 EIWET
+238 IWDA
-243 CSNMGKYLSY
+243 CSDMGKYVCPAALLSRSQ
-253 DTLQSYESVR
+253 DKKQDSNDQGNKGENSH
-263 KEAQLSK
+263 KQDF
-270 AQSESKNQ
+270 
-278 TIENPT
+278 TIEGI
-284 IKNIIDSNR
+284 IKKGESGNN
-293 NIDNKNNSAED
+293 NGQNNSQEDNSTEDNSTED

-329 DDKKLLEQFNEKI
+329 DDKKLLEQFDEKI
-342 LNEKNEETKKDKVE
+342 LNEKNEETKKVKE
-356 KFFMI
+356 FFGI

-375 RELSSG
+375 RDLSSG

-387 LSKENGKEDLKNT
+387 LSVEENKKEKTLKNT
-400 FDDNSKNKQILML
+400 FDDDSKNKQILML

-428 WLFGT
+428 WLFET
-433 LEYLTRK
+433 LKYLTGN
-440 AQPKNCKLWYN
+440 AQNCESGYK
-451 IFCINFKDCLPTW
+451 IFSTNFKEDFLPTW
-464 NMVDADDYIDHLEQ
+464 NMVDADGYIKHLEES
-478 YANKKR
+478 ANNKR
-484 CEYGEFVCPV
+484 DEYG
-494 NVDNLNKFDK
+494 
-504 MACSIKEQRCG
+504 
-515 IVNLENFDAFD
+515 ENFDAFD

-540 CKLWKNEKDNKLW
+540 YKLWKNGKGKCKDF
-553 KNEKDK
+553 EG
-559 DKYKDFEF
+559 KYKDFEF

-601 EMNSRLNNLLPSA
+601 DMNSRLNNLLPSA

-629 LSKMMEMMEMME
+629 LSKM
-641 TKEWKEKDI
+641 
-650 EKHKREML
+650 L
-658 EILFDDRNP
+658 EIEDWNENAIKDHKADMLKVLFA
-667 QNLKN
+667 KETSEH
-672 R
+672 

>member
-35 YAWKEPQIRQLIRD
+35 YAWKEPQIRQLIQD
-49 IYDYCEKNKEKKYY
+49 IYDYYLKDNRENENEIKKYY

-101 KAPNNTKESEK
+101 KTPNNTQESEK
-112 TKLENTITFQCRNA
+112 TKLENTITFQCRQV
-126 STNSLNKIWEDQS
+126 STNSLNKIWGKNSS
-139 DDCDAT
+139 DDYEAT
-145 DSITAGY
+145 DPILAGY
-152 QILKKSFE
+152 QIQKKSFE

-179 LENVIIY
+179 LEHVIIY

-223 FTEEKEDSYKKKFLN
+223 IKGNTGTIDFYSR
-238 EIWET
+238 IWDA
-243 CSNMGKYLSY
+243 CSDMGKYLC
-253 DTLQSYESVR
+253 
-263 KEAQLSK
+263 SK
-270 AQSESKNQ
+270 MLKTNNQ
-278 TIENPT
+278 ENKTGDFTIEYLIEKADGKPGN
-284 IKNIIDSNR
+284 NNGQNNSQED
-293 NIDNKNNSAED
+293 NSAED

-342 LNEKNEETKKDKVE
+342 LNEKNEVK
-356 KFFMI
+356 KFFGI

-428 WLFGT
+428 WLFET
-433 LEYLTRK
+433 LKYLTGK
-440 AQPKNCKLWYN
+440 AQPQNCNLWYN

-464 NMVDADDYIDHLEQ
+464 NMVDADDYINHLEQ

-484 CEYGEFVCPV
+484 CEYGECVCPV

-504 MACSIKEQRCG
+504 MACTIEEQRCDT
-515 IVNLENFDAFD
+515 VNLENFGAFD

-540 CKLWKNEKDNKLW
+540 YKLWEK
-553 KNEKDK
+553 EKGEA
-559 DKYKDFEF
+559 KYKDFEF

-601 EMNSRLNNLLPSA
+601 DMNSRLNNLLPSA

-629 LSKMMEMMEMME
+629 LSKMLE
-641 TKEWKEKDI
+641 TEKWDEEAI
-650 EKHKREML
+650 EVHKKKML
-658 EILFDDRNP
+658 NVLFD
-667 QNLKN
+667 KVTSEH
-672 R
+672 